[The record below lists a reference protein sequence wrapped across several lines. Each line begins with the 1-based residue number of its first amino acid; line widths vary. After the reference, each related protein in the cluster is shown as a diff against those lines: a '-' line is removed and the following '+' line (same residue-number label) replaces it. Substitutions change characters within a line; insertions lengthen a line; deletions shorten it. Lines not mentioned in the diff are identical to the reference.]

1 MSGALKIMPELK
13 RNPAA
18 ERMKEL
24 MNYDELQNCI
34 RCGFCL
40 PACPTYRETG
50 LEAFSPR
57 GRIALM
63 KAAVDGHMH
72 AGDELRKQLDL
83 CLGCRACEP
92 ACPSGVQYGG
102 LLESAKEAIEENT
115 RHPAWIEWIR
125 TAAFKHLF
133 VNQKRMRL
141 LGGLIRFY
149 QKSGLQRL
157 TRKLGLLRI
166 LPDHMRSMEAILPE
180 ASSSGVALELGTFIP
195 AKGPKRGTAGMFS
208 GCIMDILFLET
219 NKNTVMLLSEAGYDV
234 VIPPGQNCCGALHAH
249 SGENEGARKLA
260 VNNIRAFKEAQ
271 VDVIVSNAGGC
282 GAMLKEYDHLLH
294 HGKDGVTAED
304 AKWFSARVKDVSEV
318 FLELAP
324 LDDFGEL
331 DGSRVTYQGSCHL
344 QNVMKVKNPPRQI
357 IRGIRGVRYVELH
370 ESDRCCGSAGI
381 YNVVQPEMAGGIID
395 EKMVHVKRT
404 QADILVTSNPGCL
417 LQMKH
422 GIHKAGISGE
432 MRAVHL
438 VDLLAEARKG
448 RGTAD
453 RNAMK

>member
-1 MSGALKIMPELK
+1 MSSLNKMPAIT

-24 MNYDELQNCI
+24 MNYDELSNCI

-50 LEAFSPR
+50 LEAASPR
-57 GRIALM
+57 GRLALM
-63 KAAVDGHMH
+63 KAAVDGHMP
-72 AGDELRKQLDL
+72 ADDELRKQLDL

-102 LLESAKEAIEENT
+102 LLEQAKEAIEDRT
-115 RHPAWIEWIR
+115 THPLWIEWIR
-125 TAAFKHLF
+125 KAAFKHLF

-141 LGGLIRFY
+141 LGGSIAFY
-149 QKSGLQRL
+149 QKSGLQWL
-157 TRKLGLLRI
+157 TRKLGLLHI
-166 LPDHMRSMEAILPE
+166 LPDHMRQMEAILPP
-180 ASSSGVALELGTFIP
+180 ASSSGVARELGTFIP
-195 AKGPKRGTAGMFS
+195 ARGKKRGTAGMFS

-219 NKNTVMLLSEAGYDV
+219 NKNTVMLLAEVGFDV

-249 SGENEGARKLA
+249 SGEGEGARGLA

-271 VDVIVSNAGGC
+271 VDIIVSNAGGC
-282 GAMLKEYDHLLH
+282 GAMLKEYGHLLH
-294 HGKDGVTAED
+294 HGKDGVTRED
-304 AKWFSARVKDVSEV
+304 AIWFSDRVKDVSEV
-318 FLELAP
+318 LDSIAP
-324 LDDFGEL
+324 LDDLGEL
-331 DGSRVTYQGSCHL
+331 EGRVTYQGSCHL
-344 QNVMKVKNPPRQI
+344 QNVMKVKNPPRQV
-357 IRGIRGVRYVELH
+357 IRGIRGVSYVELH

-381 YNVVQPEMAGGIID
+381 YNVVQPVMAGGIID

-422 GIHKAGISGE
+422 GIHKAGLDKE

-438 VDLLAEARKG
+438 VDLVAEARG
-448 RGTAD
+448 
-453 RNAMK
+453 NAARSD

>member
-1 MSGALKIMPELK
+1 MSSVVKAMPDVK

-24 MNYDELQNCI
+24 MNYDELSNCI

-50 LEAFSPR
+50 LEAASPR

-102 LLESAKEAIEENT
+102 LLEQAKEAIEDRT

-125 TAAFKHLF
+125 TLAFKHLF

-141 LGGLIRFY
+141 LGGGIRFY
-149 QKSGLQRL
+149 QKSGLQWL
-157 TRKLGLLRI
+157 TRRLGLLRI
-166 LPDHMRSMEAILPE
+166 LPEHMRQMEAVLPE
-180 ASSSGVALELGTFIP
+180 ASSSGVAIELGTFIP

-219 NKNTVMLLSEAGYDV
+219 NKNTVKLLSEAGYDV

-249 SGENEGARKLA
+249 SGEMDGARKLA
-260 VNNIRAFKEAQ
+260 VNNVRAFKEAG

-282 GAMLKEYDHLLH
+282 GAMLKEYDHVLH
-294 HGKDGVTAED
+294 HGLDGITRED
-304 AKWFSARVKDVSEV
+304 AKWFSDRVKDVSEI
-318 FLELAP
+318 FTEQAP
-324 LDDFGEL
+324 LEDLGEL
-331 DGSRVTYQGSCHL
+331 DERITYQGSCHL
-344 QNVMKVKNPPRQI
+344 QNVMKVKHPPRQI
-357 IRGIRGVRYVELH
+357 LRRIRGARYVELH

-381 YNVVQPEMAGGIID
+381 YNVVRPDMSGRILD
-395 EKMVHVKRT
+395 EKMGHVKRT
-404 QADILVTSNPGCL
+404 QADVLVTSNPGCL

-422 GIHKAGISGE
+422 GIYKAGLKGE

-438 VDLLAEARKG
+438 VDLMVEARE
-448 RGTAD
+448 
-453 RNAMK
+453 NAAKSKN

>member
-1 MSGALKIMPELK
+1 MSVNQMPTVT

-18 ERMKEL
+18 QRMKEL
-24 MNYDELQNCI
+24 MNYDELSNCI

-40 PACPTYRETG
+40 PACPTFRETG
-50 LEAFSPR
+50 LEAASPR
-57 GRIALM
+57 GRLALM

-102 LLESAKEAIEENT
+102 LLEQAKEAIEDHTE
-115 RHPAWIEWIR
+115 HPQWIEWLR
-125 TAAFKHLF
+125 KLAFKHLF

-141 LGGLIRFY
+141 LGGSIAFY
-149 QKSGLQRL
+149 QKSGLQWL
-157 TRKLGLLRI
+157 TRKSRLLHI
-166 LPDHMRSMEAILPE
+166 LPDHMRQMEAILPP
-180 ASSSGVALELGTFIP
+180 ASSSGVARELGTFIP
-195 AKGPKRGTAGMFS
+195 AKGKKRGKVGMFS

-219 NKNTVMLLSEAGYDV
+219 NKNTVMLLSEAGFDV

-249 SGENEGARKLA
+249 SGEGEGARQLA

-271 VDVIVSNAGGC
+271 VDFIVSNAGGC

-294 HGKDGVTAED
+294 QGKDGVTRED
-304 AKWFSARVKDVSEV
+304 ASWFSQRVKDVSEI
-318 FLELAP
+318 FDSIAP
-324 LDDFGEL
+324 LDDPGEL
-331 DGSRVTYQGSCHL
+331 DERVTYQGSCHL
-344 QNVMKVKNPPRQI
+344 QNVMKVKHPPRQI

-381 YNVVQPEMAGGIID
+381 YNVVQPAMAGGILD
-395 EKMVHVKRT
+395 EKMGHVKRT
-404 QADILVTSNPGCL
+404 RADVLVTSNPGCL

-422 GIHKAGISGE
+422 GIHKAGLDKE

-438 VDLLAEARKG
+438 VDLMVEAR
-448 RGTAD
+448 
-453 RNAMK
+453 RNSQANKAGQ

>member
-1 MSGALKIMPELK
+1 MTSAVKAMPEVK

-24 MNYDELQNCI
+24 MNDDELSNCI

-50 LEAFSPR
+50 LEAASPR

-63 KAAVDGHMH
+63 KAAADGHMH
-72 AGDELRKQLDL
+72 AGDDLRRQLDL

-92 ACPSGVQYGG
+92 ACPSGVQYGS
-102 LLESAKEAIEENT
+102 LLEQAKDAIEEHT
-115 RHPAWIEWIR
+115 KHPAWVEWIR
-125 TAAFKHLF
+125 AMAFKHLF

-141 LGGLIRFY
+141 LGGAIRFY
-149 QKSGLQRL
+149 QKSGLQRAV
-157 TRKLGLLRI
+157 RSLGLLRI
-166 LPDHMRSMEAILPE
+166 LPDHMRRMEAVLPE

-219 NKNTVMLLSEAGYDV
+219 NKNTVKLLSEAGYDV
-234 VIPPGQNCCGALHAH
+234 IIPPGQNCCGALHAH
-249 SGENEGARKLA
+249 SGEMEGARKLA
-260 VNNIRAFKEAQ
+260 ANNVRAFKEAG

-282 GAMLKEYDHLLH
+282 GAMLKDYEHVLQDVL
-294 HGKDGVTAED
+294 DGRDGITRED
-304 AKWFSARVKDVSEV
+304 AKRFSEQVKDVSEI
-318 FLELAP
+318 FTELAP
-324 LDDFGEL
+324 LDDPGEL
-331 DGSRVTYQGSCHL
+331 DARVTYQGSCHL
-344 QNVMKVKNPPRQI
+344 QNVMKVKHAPRQI
-357 IRGIRGVRYVELH
+357 LRGIRCVRYVELH

-381 YNVVQPEMAGGIID
+381 YNVVQPEMSGRILD
-395 EKMVHVKRT
+395 EKMEHVKRT
-404 QADILVTSNPGCL
+404 RADVLVTSNPGCL

-422 GIHKAGISGE
+422 GIHKAGLHKE

-438 VDLLAEARKG
+438 VDLLAEAR
-448 RGTAD
+448 A
-453 RNAMK
+453 NAAGVKS

>member
-1 MSGALKIMPELK
+1 MTSAVKTMPDVK

-24 MNYDELQNCI
+24 MDYDELTNCI

-50 LEAFSPR
+50 LEAASPR

-72 AGDELRKQLDL
+72 AGVELRKQLDL

-92 ACPSGVQYGG
+92 ACPSGVQYGS
-102 LLESAKEAIEENT
+102 LLEQAKDGMEEHT
-115 RHPAWIEWIR
+115 KHPAWIEGIR
-125 TAAFKHLF
+125 ALAFKHLF

-141 LGGLIRFY
+141 LGGAIRFY
-149 QKSGLQRL
+149 QKSGLQWL
-157 TRKLGLLRI
+157 VRKTGLLRI
-166 LPDHMRSMEAILPE
+166 LPDHMRHMEAVLPE
-180 ASSSGVALELGTFIP
+180 ARASGVALELGTFIP

-249 SGENEGARKLA
+249 SGEMEGARRLA
-260 VNNIRAFKEAQ
+260 VNNVRAFKAAG

-282 GAMLKEYDHLLH
+282 GAMLKEYDHVLH
-294 HGKDGVTAED
+294 SGADGVSPED
-304 AKWFSARVKDVSEV
+304 ARWFSERVKDVSEV
-318 FLELAP
+318 FTELAP
-324 LDDFGEL
+324 LDDLGEL
-331 DGSRVTYQGSCHL
+331 EGRVTYQGSCHL
-344 QNVMKVKNPPRQI
+344 QNVMKVKQPPRQI

-381 YNVVQPEMAGGIID
+381 YNVVQPDMAGRILD
-395 EKMVHVKRT
+395 EKMGHVKRT
-404 QADILVTSNPGCL
+404 GADVLVTSNPGCL

-422 GIHKAGISGE
+422 GIHKAGLEGE

-438 VDLLAEARKG
+438 VDLLAEAR
-448 RGTAD
+448 A
-453 RNAMK
+453 NAAGKPKA